1 MKNLKASKFQ
11 FLCKPNQH
19 GSKLTQIRKRKRNN
33 YQYQQTKSGV
43 LERCNQR
50 CFSWKAAIKDVGG
63 GNLNGY
69 CQSDVLLEGFEIQNR
84 ETHHNLRHDLTEY
97 IWERQFQGQ
106 NDGEDDDDDDGDDE
120 EEDDGGDEADDT
132 GDDND
137 DD

>member
-33 YQYQQTKSGV
+33 YQYQQMKSGV

-50 CFSWKAAIKDVGG
+50 RFSWKAAIKDVGG

-69 CQSDVLLEGFEIQNR
+69 YKVVLTSSCSRWRSQEDTIPKTILIVVIFTTLENISFSSTLI
-84 ETHHNLRHDLTEY
+84 
-97 IWERQFQGQ
+97 FC
-106 NDGEDDDDDDGDDE
+106 
-120 EEDDGGDEADDT
+120 
-132 GDDND
+132 
-137 DD
+137 